1 MPALIESFASLR
13 VPAWHG
19 LGTVFDD
26 PVNTDEMLNLA
37 LMKGW
42 DVRLVP
48 VIGTGR
54 GGPELFEVVRTN
66 PIDDVSIDRL
76 GFVGERYKVVQN
88 EEIFHFLD
96 NITDGGQ
103 WETAGSL
110 RDGAVVFG
118 SQTLDRSFVLDPAG
132 AADQVDTYFL
142 ASSAHDGSM
151 AVQISNT
158 GVRVVCANTLNVA
171 IRGCKQSYKIR
182 HTQNVDGKV
191 AAAKSAVGIAHTYF
205 DAFEAEAKALFE
217 TEVTKIQFESMV
229 KALFPEPEV
238 SEVRGEKAAR
248 TRWENKFERIL
259 GVYTGP
265 TNNTIAGTGWGA
277 FNALLDDN
285 QWNRN
290 VRAGNIEN
298 ALAAGAGFDQATN
311 EFRSKALAVVKAFA

>member
-19 LGTVFDD
+19 LGTVFEE
-26 PVNTDEMLNLA
+26 PVSTDEMLTLA
-37 LMKGW
+37 SMSGW

-48 VIGTGR
+48 VLTESR
-54 GGPELFEVVRTN
+54 GGPTLFEVVRTN
-66 PIDDVSIDRL
+66 PIDQETDRL
-76 GFVGERYKVVQN
+76 GFVGERYTVVQN

-118 SQTLDRSFVLDPAG
+118 SQTLDRSFVLDPSG
-132 AADQVDTYFL
+132 AADQVDAYFL

-158 GVRVVCANTLNVA
+158 AVRVVCANTLNIA
-171 IRGCKQSYKIR
+171 LRGAKQTYKIR
-182 HTQNVDGKV
+182 HTQSVDGKV

-205 DAFEAEAKALFE
+205 DAFEEEARALFE
-217 TEVTKIQFESMV
+217 IDIVNSQFEEMV
-229 KALFPEPEV
+229 KALYPEPEV
-238 SEVRGEKAAR
+238 SEVKGEKAAR
-248 TRWENKFERIL
+248 TRWENKFERVL
-259 GVYTGP
+259 QVYSGP
-265 TNNTIAGTGWGA
+265 TNKTIAGTAWGA

-290 VRAGNIEN
+290 VRAGNVEN
-298 ALAAGAGFDQATN
+298 ALSAGAGFDMATN
-311 EFRSKALAVVKAFA
+311 QFRAKALQVVKAFA